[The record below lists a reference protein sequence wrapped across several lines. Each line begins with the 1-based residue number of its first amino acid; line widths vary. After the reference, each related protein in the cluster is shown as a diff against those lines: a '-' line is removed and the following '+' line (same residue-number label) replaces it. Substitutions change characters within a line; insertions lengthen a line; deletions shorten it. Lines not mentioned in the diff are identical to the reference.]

1 MLTLTCVMQKHTTGG
16 CSQVVCGKGGLAV
29 RCYIKHVIPKISL
42 MQRIQSAMQY
52 FFFLTSQL
60 C

>member
-52 FFFLTSQL
+52 FFF
-60 C
+60 